1 MLPDQGDARGEE
13 DQPRGCE
20 DDSEP
25 IPCERQPHATST
37 LSPRDDSMHPFQA
50 SRYQDWGRRLLPPG
64 SSSTFLTGSATE
76 ALD

>member
-25 IPCERQPHATST
+25 IPCAAPAT
-37 LSPRDDSMHPFQA
+37 RDIDSESAGRLNAPVPSISV
-50 SRYQDWGRRLLPPG
+50 SRLGKALVAAWLQLDVLDWF
-64 SSSTFLTGSATE
+64 SHGSA
-76 ALD
+76 